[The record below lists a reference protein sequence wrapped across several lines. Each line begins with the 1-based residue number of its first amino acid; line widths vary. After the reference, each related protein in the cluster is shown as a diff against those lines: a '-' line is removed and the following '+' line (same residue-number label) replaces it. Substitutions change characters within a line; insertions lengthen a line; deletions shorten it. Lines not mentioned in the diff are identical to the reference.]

1 MFKSFEILCLY
12 WANMWLQEPGSATVI
27 LSLCCGS
34 ISGDS
39 AKRTTHLSHKKTLWL
54 LRKGRD
60 KPWDYLADNLGYISA
75 VRDLGFGRLS
85 MGDWRILIDSI
96 GRDTVLDPNNKY
108 SP

>member
-1 MFKSFEILCLY
+1 MLTCPYPAVNAFFE
-12 WANMWLQEPGSATVI
+12 LQNICCFAPG
-27 LSLCCGS
+27 LRRLL
-34 ISGDS
+34 
-39 AKRTTHLSHKKTLWL
+39 RTTHLSHKKTLWL

-85 MGDWRILIDSI
+85 MGDWEILIDSI
-96 GRDTVLDPNNKY
+96 GKDTALDLNNEY